1 MTLATTCPHC
11 KTSFRV
17 VADQLKLRKGL
28 VRCGRCQQVFSG
40 VDALSYLDEAETV
53 APVPAPIAPEPQ
65 LGATAS
71 EPVAAEPE
79 TTAAEPEPVAAQ
91 QAPVVAEPEPVSA
104 APESVSAAPESVF
117 AEPEPVSAAQ
127 VEVAA
132 APDQPAPAHEPVPDW
147 AMPGTSAAAAGSRT
161 SVRSGKRV
169 ALLAGLAGIG
179 LLCQALIGWRH
190 ELAYRA
196 PVVIPLVTQAITP
209 LGLDLHPPLDA
220 ASLSIESIEVA
231 STEDPGTLALE
242 AVIRN
247 RSGRPVAFPA
257 IELTLRDAQSVM
269 LTRKVIA
276 AEIYAPLIER
286 QTGIPARS
294 EWPVQVALKHDGLAV
309 AGYAAVLFHP

>member
-65 LGATAS
+65 SAPTAS
-71 EPVAAEPE
+71 EPVAAEAE
-79 TTAAEPEPVAAQ
+79 TAAAEPETVVAE
-91 QAPVVAEPEPVSA
+91 QAPVVAEPEPLSA
-104 APESVSAAPESVF
+104 APESVSAAPQPVS
-117 AEPEPVSAAQ
+117 AALEPVSAAP
-127 VEVAA
+127 EH
-132 APDQPAPAHEPVPDW
+132 PAPAPEQVPDW
-147 AMPGTSAAAAGSRT
+147 AMPETSAAASDSRS

-169 ALLAGLAGIG
+169 ALLAGLAGVC
-179 LLCQALIGWRH
+179 LLGQALIGWRH

-196 PVVIPLVTQAITP
+196 PVVIPLVTQAIAP

-269 LTRKVIA
+269 LTRKVIP
-276 AEIYAPLIER
+276 AEIYAPVLER
-286 QTGIPARS
+286 QAGIPARS